1 MQASQILERIAQL
14 RRDRNWTEYRLS
26 LESKIPQTTISSWYK
41 KKLVCRH
48 PVVQVKICG
57 AFGISMAQFFSESG
71 QYPDLTSQQEKLL
84 HEWRTLSNKQRYLT
98 LLFIHA
104 MKSEDFKS
112 DLPWLPITG
121 R

>member
-41 KKLVCRH
+41 KKLC
-48 PVVQVKICG
+48 PSILSLSKICG

-98 LLFIHA
+98 FLFIHA

-112 DLPWLPITG
+112 DLPWLPITE

>member
-26 LESKIPQTTISSWYK
+26 LESKSLRLLFLSSYK
-41 KKLVCRH
+41 KKLC
-48 PVVQVKICG
+48 PSILSLVKFAG
-57 AFGISMAQFFSESG
+57 LSGISMAQFFSESG

-98 LLFIHA
+98 FLFIHA

-112 DLPWLPITG
+112 DLPWLPITE